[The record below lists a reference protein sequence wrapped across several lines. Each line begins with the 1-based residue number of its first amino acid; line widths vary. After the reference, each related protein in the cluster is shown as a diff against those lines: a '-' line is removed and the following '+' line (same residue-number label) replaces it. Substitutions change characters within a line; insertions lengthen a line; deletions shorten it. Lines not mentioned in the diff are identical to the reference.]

1 MTTRSDREFLKVQL
15 LEVQRLKNLTAGHPL
30 MSQAFS
36 VRERGLNEAVQELPL
51 GKKESRAVLFF
62 SGEPVIGSIGI
73 DAAFAGRVIEPF
85 QKMVAADFAFRWHHH
100 SKARGRVLGESNSRL
115 MLTGLPRGSFGL
127 ELTAVPADDL
137 FTENEIAD
145 SLSHVTRMVEAS
157 ARSDEDFA
165 SELSE
170 TAPRVVQNL
179 KSFLDVVSKSKAGL
193 RLESG
198 DRRCEMTAAQAL
210 KAFERVA
217 ETNTIEE
224 TVSLSGTFRGVLLG
238 SWMFNFTTTS
248 GEDIAGRIS
257 QDLSE
262 AEVVEFDRQYL
273 NQSCTA
279 TFLKT
284 QVSFK
289 NGRNRVTYLLTNVEP
304 EPPRLSGESSIS

>member
-36 VRERGLNEAVQELPL
+36 VCEQELNEQVQAIPL
-51 GKKESRAVLFF
+51 GRKESRAVLFF
-62 SGEPVIGSIGI
+62 SGEPVLGSIGI

-85 QKMVAADFAFRWHHH
+85 QKMVAADFAYRWHHH

-127 ELTAVPADDL
+127 ELSAIPSDDL
-137 FTENEIAD
+137 FTENELAD
-145 SLSHVTRMVEAS
+145 SLSHVTRMVDAS

-165 SELSE
+165 SELTE

-179 KSFLDVVSKSKAGL
+179 KSFLDVVSKANAGL

-210 KAFERVA
+210 RAYERVA
-217 ETNTIEE
+217 ETTTTEE
-224 TVSLSGTFRGVLLG
+224 AVSVSGIFRGVLLG
-238 SWMFNFTTTS
+238 SWMFNFTTSS

-257 QDLSE
+257 QDLTE
-262 AEVVEFDRQYL
+262 EQVIEFDRTYL
-273 NQSCTA
+273 NQSCNA
-279 TFLKT
+279 TFQKT
-284 QVSFK
+284 SVSFR
-289 NGRNRVTYLLTNVEP
+289 NGRNRVSYQLTNVEP
-304 EPPRLSGESSIS
+304 DSPRI

>member
-15 LEVQRLKNLTAGHPL
+15 LEIQRLKNLTAGHPL
-30 MSQAFS
+30 MSQALS
-36 VRERGLNEAVQELPL
+36 VREQGLNEQVRALPL

-62 SGEPVIGSIGI
+62 SGEPVTGSIGI

-85 QKMVAADFAFRWHHH
+85 QKMVAADFAYRWHHH
-100 SKARGRVLGESNSRL
+100 SRARGRVLGESNSRL

-127 ELTAVPADDL
+127 ELSAVPSDDFFAEDEL
-137 FTENEIAD
+137 AD

-165 SELSE
+165 SELTE

-179 KSFLDVVSKSKAGL
+179 KSFLDVVSKAKAGL

-198 DRRCEMTAAQAL
+198 DLRCEMSATQAL
-210 KAFERVA
+210 RAYERVA
-217 ETNTIEE
+217 ETNTTEE
-224 TVSLSGTFRGVLLG
+224 MVRSVGTFRGVLLG
-238 SWMFNFTTTS
+238 SWMFNFTTSS

-262 AEVVEFDRQYL
+262 DQVVEFDRKYL

-284 QVSFK
+284 LVSFR
-289 NGRNRVTYLLTNVEP
+289 NGRNRVSYQLTNVEP
-304 EPPRLSGESSIS
+304 DSPRLSGESSGS